1 MKEAKMIDITPKP
14 VVYREAQAS
23 GKIHLR
29 PRTIDMIKKR
39 DLPKGDPIAIGTVAA
54 IQAVKDTPRIL
65 PLCHPLKLTSI
76 EVDHQVGEHSV
87 ELTVRVKALEQTG
100 VEMEALTGVSAGLLA
115 IWDVVKQFEKDEK
128 GNYPDTRIRNVRVDY
143 KKKEE

>member
-1 MKEAKMIDITPKP
+1 MCDREPWKEN
-14 VVYREAQAS
+14 
-23 GKIHLR
+23 
-29 PRTIDMIKKR
+29 
-39 DLPKGDPIAIGTVAA
+39 
-54 IQAVKDTPRIL
+54 TPRIL